1 MFNFDGYFLKKQQS
15 YLQNWGTA
23 FHCTMKKDK
32 VTKHET
38 KKHKADVKTSK
49 RKYKMNILVRFE

>member
-38 KKHKADVKTSK
+38 K
-49 RKYKMNILVRFE
+49 REYKMNILVRFE